1 MLSALVRFA
10 ASAFG
15 LWLSAELLEG
25 VAVDSTRTLLI
36 AAFLLGLIN
45 AIVRPLLVIVTF
57 PLTLA
62 TFGLFLL
69 VVNAATIGLTAHF
82 LTGFTVD
89 GFWSGVGA
97 ALITGL
103 LSWIAGAL
111 LGEGKKDAA
120 ARD

>member
-69 VVNAATIGLTAHF
+69 VVNAATIGLTARF